1 MIEFKN
7 DAEIWKFLIDG
18 GTVVEKSVG
27 ANKKKIRLVD
37 GKKTYL
43 DGKSAN
49 NCLLS
54 YDYWIG
60 IAL

>member
-7 DAEIWKFLIDG
+7 DAEIWMFLING

-27 ANKKKIRLVD
+27 ENKKKIRLVA

-43 DGKSAN
+43 DGASAN

-54 YDYWIG
+54 YDYWVG
-60 IAL
+60 IDL